1 MRIEE
6 LNIEY
11 LRRNPLINKRK
22 ITKQDMR
29 FFAKFFLKWRF
40 FAKYLSFGRK
50 KEFIRSLDI
59 S

>member
-11 LRRNPLINKRK
+11 LRRNPLNLINKRK

-29 FFAKFFLKWRF
+29 L
-40 FAKYLSFGRK
+40 FAKYLSFEIK
-50 KEFIRSLDI
+50 KE
-59 S
+59 

>member
-22 ITKQDMR
+22 ITKQNM
-29 FFAKFFLKWRF
+29 RF
-40 FAKYLSFGRK
+40 FAKYLSFERE
-50 KEFIRSLDI
+50 KEL
-59 S
+59 